1 MDDATMAGRLA
12 FLKAAEAL
20 KNVPR
25 SGHTSTGRREST
37 AEHSWRLCLLA
48 LVLSDGLADLDM
60 RRVIELCIVHDLSE
74 AIGGDVPATAG
85 AAHAA
90 KAARERQDLEQL
102 AAPLDTALR
111 GRIVALWDEYA
122 QGATPEA
129 QAVKAMDKLETLLQ
143 HNQGMNPPDFD
154 YAFNLDY
161 GRRYTSA
168 RPLFAALRAAV
179 DADTRD
185 RLRRQAVPDPADA
198 AARADAPGT

>member
-1 MDDATMAGRLA
+1 MDDTTIGARLA

-20 KNVPR
+20 KDVTR

-48 LVLSDGLADLDM
+48 LVFADSLADLDM
-60 RRVIELCIVHDLSE
+60 RRVIELCIVHDLGE

-85 AAHAA
+85 VAHAA
-90 KAARERQDLEQL
+90 KTARERQDLEQL
-102 AAPLDTALR
+102 AAPLDTPLR
-111 GRIVALWDEYA
+111 GRILALWDEYA

-161 GRRYTSA
+161 GRRYTSGH
-168 RPLFAALRAAV
+168 PLFAAIRAMI
-179 DADTRD
+179 DLDTCD
-185 RLRRQAVPDPADA
+185 RLRRQAALGYSSGPIERQQTP
-198 AARADAPGT
+198 